1 MAGPSRGKAM
11 RRTVMIAL
19 VLAGALLT
27 AACTRQPEPA
37 VRALISV
44 GDRDRDWGVV
54 YYQSWRQERK
64 ASYLEL
70 ARQHTS
76 HAVVFYLDLQ
86 KRLGH
91 SYPDFYDIDKK
102 RVQGCDFLRQMDR
115 EALRYQVML
124 PDTNRDGCFN

>member
-1 MAGPSRGKAM
+1 M
-11 RRTVMIAL
+11 RPILKVLL
-19 VLAGALLT
+19 VAPLLLLGALL

-37 VRALISV
+37 VRALIEV

-54 YYQSWRQERK
+54 YYQSWRQEHNGQ
-64 ASYLEL
+64 YLEL
-70 ARQHTS
+70 ARAHTS
-76 HAVVFYLDLQ
+76 HAIVFYLDLQ
-86 KRLGH
+86 RRLGH

-124 PDTNRDGCFN
+124 PDTNRNGCFN